1 MNVSVKLFAGARQS
15 AGRDTLVVALPA
27 EATVAELRARLAE
40 CEPALEAILPQMLF
54 AVDQEYADDDALI
67 PEGAEVACI
76 PPVSGG

>member
-15 AGRDTLVVALPA
+15 AGCDTLVVELPA
-27 EATVAELRARLAE
+27 EATVAELRARLVQ
-40 CEPALEAILPQMLF
+40 CEPALEAILPHLLF
-54 AVDQEYADDDALI
+54 AVDQEYVDDDALI